1 LLLSAF
7 QAITVS
13 PSNSKWAFF
22 KSNLFGWVSPSLL
35 FFWITNLLIYIQ
47 TILLKQANSNS
58 TVLGS
63 GYSQASCQTQPLEH
77 NHLIAL
83 TIVTVIVDVFCV
95 VVMICT
101 WCISSTHT
109 TGEPSISTVPASPSS
124 HLLKTKQSTVLF
136 SY

>member
-1 LLLSAF
+1 
-7 QAITVS
+7 
-13 PSNSKWAFF
+13 
-22 KSNLFGWVSPSLL
+22 
-35 FFWITNLLIYIQ
+35 
-47 TILLKQANSNS
+47 LKQANSNS
-58 TVLGS
+58 SCLGS
-63 GYSQASCQTQPLEH
+63 VYSQASCQTQPLEH

-136 SY
+136 SYWVPLYSFIFYTVSLPCICFMGRRKTHLWRQYF